1 MALLS
6 LAVAALSVISLGV
19 WWSTAD
25 VSALLLGVGGLLCA
39 GATFQSARISTFLKI
54 FIVIFASEVVI
65 FGGLFLLSVVG
76 LWPESLKAYKLPD
89 SVALTVAMFGILVW
103 AMSHLKVVR
112 SICAIADRY
121 FESEGMTQA
130 RIWPFGPFQVREN
143 RLAIAAV
150 VFLVVVNQAQVGIN
164 VRLSF
169 FNRDW
174 FNAIQNKDQAAFW
187 TLLYTVF
194 LFWVAIYIVSAI
206 IEFIAQSILMIRW
219 RRWLTEHYV
228 GRWLN
233 GSTHYRMGL
242 KGLNADNPD
251 QRIAEDVNRFI
262 DGGQVG
268 YGIYSYSI
276 LLISTLS
283 SLVSFAVILWTLSA
297 DFTIPGTEIAV
308 PGFLFWV
315 ALIYSVVG
323 TLITHVIGRSLVGL
337 YFQRQRYE
345 ADFRFSL
352 ARLREYSEQIA
363 LLKGERAERRL
374 AMGRFGRIFDNYLQI
389 VDRRKQLMAFT
400 STYGQ
405 ISPFIPYIVAAP
417 FYFAGKIQL
426 GVMSQT
432 AGAFSR
438 VEGALNF
445 FVTYYTS
452 LADFK
457 AVLDRLSSFDA
468 AIDQAHAMER
478 ANEIA
483 SPPAL
488 AGEIAI
494 ADLDLALPDGRLIV
508 NKAQL
513 TLNPGETLL
522 LSGHSGSGKST
533 LFRAVAGVWPFGKGS
548 ISVPAGASMMLLPQ
562 KPYIP
567 IGTLRNAVTY
577 PQDPAG
583 FDDAALI
590 KALEN
595 ALMGAFIDRLDEEDN
610 WSQRLSGGEQQRLA
624 VARALLARPDWLFL
638 DEATS
643 ALDEP
648 TEAALYRLLADHLPG
663 TTVVSIG
670 HRSTLGAF
678 HQRRVIMEKHAD
690 GAATPVEHAKS
701 GAAE

>member
-1 MALLS
+1 
-6 LAVAALSVISLGV
+6 
-19 WWSTAD
+19 
-25 VSALLLGVGGLLCA
+25 
-39 GATFQSARISTFLKI
+39 
-54 FIVIFASEVVI
+54 
-65 FGGLFLLSVVG
+65 
-76 LWPESLKAYKLPD
+76 
-89 SVALTVAMFGILVW
+89 
-103 AMSHLKVVR
+103 
-112 SICAIADRY
+112 
-121 FESEGMTQA
+121 
-130 RIWPFGPFQVREN
+130 
-143 RLAIAAV
+143 
-150 VFLVVVNQAQVGIN
+150 
-164 VRLSF
+164 
-169 FNRDW
+169 
-174 FNAIQNKDQAAFW
+174 
-187 TLLYTVF
+187 
-194 LFWVAIYIVSAI
+194 
-206 IEFIAQSILMIRW
+206 
-219 RRWLTEHYV
+219 
-228 GRWLN
+228 
-233 GSTHYRMGL
+233 
-242 KGLNADNPD
+242 
-251 QRIAEDVNRFI
+251 
-262 DGGQVG
+262 
-268 YGIYSYSI
+268 
-276 LLISTLS
+276 
-283 SLVSFAVILWTLSA
+283 
-297 DFTIPGTEIAV
+297 
-308 PGFLFWV
+308 
-315 ALIYSVVG
+315 
-323 TLITHVIGRSLVGL
+323 VGL

-468 AIDQAHAMER
+468 AIDQAHAMEH
-478 ANEIA
+478 A
-483 SPPAL
+483 SDIVTAPAS
-488 AGEIAI
+488 AGEIGVAG
-494 ADLDLALPDGRLIV
+494 LELALPDGRVIV
-508 NKAQL
+508 TRAQL
-513 TLNPGETLL
+513 TFQPGEAVL

-533 LFRAVAGVWPFGKGS
+533 LFRAISGVWPFGEGA
-548 ISVPAGASMMLLPQ
+548 ISVPAGASVMLLPQ

-577 PQDPAG
+577 PQDAAH
-583 FDDAALI
+583 FDDAALR

-595 ALMGAFIDRLDEEDN
+595 ALMGPFIERLDEEDN
-610 WSQRLSGGEQQRLA
+610 WGQRLSGGEQQRLA
-624 VARALLARPDWLFL
+624 VARALLAKPDWLFL

-670 HRSTLGAF
+670 HRSTLAAF
-678 HQRRVIMEKHAD
+678 HQRRIVMEKNAD
-690 GAATPVEHAKS
+690 GAYTPVEHAKT
-701 GAAE
+701 AAE